1 MENIMDLNKM
11 PKQKVR
17 DQLALDTARF
27 LKAGGKIKQIPYGDG
42 SRAALTKKQRMKFS
56 KLFT

>member
-1 MENIMDLNKM
+1 MEFDKM
-11 PKQKVR
+11 SKQKVR

-42 SRAALTKKQRMKFS
+42 SKAALTKKQRMKFS